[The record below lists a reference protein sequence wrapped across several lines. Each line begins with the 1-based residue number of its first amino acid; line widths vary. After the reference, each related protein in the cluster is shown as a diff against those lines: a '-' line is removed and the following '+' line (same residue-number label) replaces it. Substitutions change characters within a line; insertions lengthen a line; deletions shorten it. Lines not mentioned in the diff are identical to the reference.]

1 MRTTHVSFRQQAHF
15 PSRTIGRLHVPRLAV
30 MIALFLAAVAMLAQA
45 GSTGVQRANS
55 ATCTVPCNVDNSG
68 DWRTRANWAP
78 PAVSDPTGDVCI
90 DRTAADLS
98 VTIDIPAV
106 VDNLTSTGNFA
117 PPSSN
122 SLEITVP
129 VTPALALTA
138 PVNDDF
144 ANATALGSDAGSLIG
159 ETNVDA
165 SSEVGEPSHD
175 SLTSTPIHSVWFR
188 WTPTVDGTAVFQI
201 TVPLVPDDWD
211 MVLAA
216 YTGSAV
222 DALVEVAA
230 TSAFAYSVELQFE
243 VSAGTTYHLAVDG
256 RNSDQYGSFD
266 LTWLTYLAP
275 LNDDFASATVIT
287 DDTGSLTG
295 ETNAWATAEPGEP
308 NHDGLAGIPAHSV
321 WYQWTPS
328 VDAAAS
334 FVMTTPVSPD
344 DWDSVLAVY
353 TGTAVGALTEVA
365 ANRTVGTY
373 LPLDFSVTGGTTYHL
388 AVDGQAA
395 DQMGAFDLSWSIWPD
410 EGYFIVT
417 KTEDT
422 DDGACD
428 ADCSLREAVVAAN
441 TTPGDDTIELPAGV
455 YQLTLDTY
463 LAADHYGSLE
473 VERETGTTS
482 ILGEGR
488 DVTVID
494 ATTLRTLGL
503 NNPDRVFTVGY
514 HAGLELVGVTVTGGY
529 TENALSADRD
539 GGGIWNGNG
548 TLTVTDCLIEGNVAG
563 VNGGGIANS
572 YGTATIS
579 NTIIR
584 DNNTDPP
591 DYTTTGYGGGIYNTG
606 TMTIFDSTI
615 ELNASDY
622 GGGIANE
629 EWLEDYPAT
638 LDIENSVITNN
649 TAKRGGGLANVFLGT
664 ATVTDSLFTGNHA
677 TRNWDVGLNTYNRG
691 GGILNWAADLTIIRS
706 TITGNEA
713 RATHAIHPASGGG
726 GGIANDLG
734 DLTVIDSTVSGN
746 EAICDQKLPGDPD
759 LCGRG
764 GGIVNAGGYATI
776 VNSTISGNTT
786 ALLNSD
792 HSPYLGGGGGGGF
805 AHMPQLSGITIYCP
819 VTVLDSV
826 TITDNTGAHGGG
838 INTRWE
844 TRVELLYYVEEWWV
858 GINANGHPI
867 LECLDLYVRN
877 TIVAENTATFTIGTE
892 DCWGGY
898 TSADH
903 NLVGDATGCPA
914 DGPGDVTTLDA
925 RLGPLADNGGATLTH
940 LPLKGSPAIDAGDTS
955 LTVDQRGVAR
965 PVGPAD
971 DIGAAE
977 APVYP
982 NQPPVLDVIGDQSV
996 AEGATLNV
1004 GITASD
1010 SDGDPLTF
1018 ILSGGPVFAALMD
1031 HGDGTATL
1039 SLTPG
1044 FDNSGVYPG
1053 VTVTASDGVGSDSE
1067 TFTITVT
1074 NTNQAPMLDAIGN
1087 QSVVEGGT
1095 LSVTITASDLDGDSL
1110 SFGMTGE
1117 PAFATLIDH
1126 GDGTATLSLTPGS
1139 GTVGVYPGVTITVS
1153 DNVDVDSEMFTVTV
1167 TVEESHHVF
1176 LPLVLRSD

>member
-1 MRTTHVSFRQQAHF
+1 M
-15 PSRTIGRLHVPRLAV
+15 SRLTA
-30 MIALFLAAVAMLAQA
+30 MIAMFLIAVAMLVQA
-45 GSTGVQRANS
+45 GSPGVQRA
-55 ATCTVPCNVDNSG
+55 AAAAVVCTGLCDVDDSGNWSTPADWSPLAVPG
-68 DWRTRANWAP
+68 
-78 PAVSDPTGDVCI
+78 PADDVCI
-90 DRTAADLS
+90 DRTAADVT
-98 VTIDIPAV
+98 VTIDVPAV
-106 VDNLTSTGNFA
+106 INSLAPTGNIA
-117 PPSSN
+117 PASSR
-122 SLEITVP
+122 SPELADVLRDSGELAASAA
-129 VTPALALTA
+129 PALPLSPPT
-138 PVNDDF
+138 NDDF
-144 ANATALGSDAGSLIG
+144 AGATLLGADVGSLLA

-165 SSEVGEPSHD
+165 TAEAGEPSHD
-175 SLTSTPIHSVWFR
+175 GLTSTPTHSVWYR
-188 WTPTVDGTAVFQI
+188 WTPTVGGTAVFQI
-201 TVPLVPDDWD
+201 TVPLVPNDWD

-222 DALVEVAA
+222 DALIEVAA
-230 TSAFAYSVELQFE
+230 TSTFAYSVALQFE
-243 VSAGTTYHLAVDG
+243 VVAGTTYHVAVDG

-266 LTWLTYLAP
+266 LTWVTHLAP
-275 LNDDFASATVIT
+275 LNDNFASATLLGA
-287 DDTGSLTG
+287 DRGSLIG

-410 EGYFIVT
+410 DGHFIVT

-428 ADCSLREAVVAAN
+428 ADCSLREAVIAAN
-441 TTPGDDTIELPAGV
+441 STPGDDVIDLPAA
-455 YQLTLDTY
+455 TY
-463 LAADHYGSLE
+463 LLTIKGSPSVNPAYGDLDI
-473 VERETGTTS
+473 EREQGTTT
-482 ILGEGR
+482 ILGSGR

-494 ATTLRTLGL
+494 ASGLRSEPVPS
-503 NNPDRVFTVGY
+503 PDRVFTVHY

-563 VNGGGIANS
+563 GNGGGIANS

-649 TAKRGGGLANVFLGT
+649 TAERGGGLANVFLGT

-726 GGIANDLG
+726 GGIANDVG

-805 AHMPQLSGITIYCP
+805 AHMPQLSGTTIYCP

-844 TRVELLYYVEEWWV
+844 TRVGLLYYVEEWRV
-858 GINANGHPI
+858 GTNANGRPI

-892 DCWGGY
+892 DCRGGY

-925 RLGPLADNGGATLTH
+925 RLGPLADNGG
-940 LPLKGSPAIDAGDTS
+940 
-955 LTVDQRGVAR
+955 
-965 PVGPAD
+965 
-971 DIGAAE
+971 
-977 APVYP
+977 
-982 NQPPVLDVIGDQSV
+982 
-996 AEGATLNV
+996 
-1004 GITASD
+1004 
-1010 SDGDPLTF
+1010 
-1018 ILSGGPVFAALMD
+1018 
-1031 HGDGTATL
+1031 
-1039 SLTPG
+1039 
-1044 FDNSGVYPG
+1044 
-1053 VTVTASDGVGSDSE
+1053 
-1067 TFTITVT
+1067 
-1074 NTNQAPMLDAIGN
+1074 
-1087 QSVVEGGT
+1087 
-1095 LSVTITASDLDGDSL
+1095 
-1110 SFGMTGE
+1110 
-1117 PAFATLIDH
+1117 
-1126 GDGTATLSLTPGS
+1126 
-1139 GTVGVYPGVTITVS
+1139 
-1153 DNVDVDSEMFTVTV
+1153 
-1167 TVEESHHVF
+1167 
-1176 LPLVLRSD
+1176 